1 MRVGDKSAE
10 GILYVLSAKGAQF
23 NASLG
28 QRPRIHGTQKNA
40 PALKA
45 RFTSES
51 FHSIIDAMPQSLSKV
66 IVHII
71 FSTKD
76 REPWLGLDVRPRMH
90 AYLATVC
97 RDLGAEVV
105 RVGGVADHV
114 HIVTTLPRTV
124 SQAELIEQI
133 KKVSSKWIKT
143 LDARY
148 RSFFW
153 QRGYGAFSVSPSQ
166 LEAYWN
172 TLTRNKNTIALA
184 PFRRN
189 IASCF
194 AGTASILT
202 NDMSGIEKPRW
213 IETRFQRLVSRLS
226 DSWGAA
232 PG

>member
-1 MRVGDKSAE
+1 MSAWGTAPGIMAQKSA
-10 GILYVLSAKGAQF
+10 SAESA
-23 NASLG
+23 
-28 QRPRIHGTQKNA
+28 IHFRTI
-40 PALKA
+40 
-45 RFTSES
+45 S
-51 FHSIIDAMPQSLSKV
+51 FIIWAMPQSLSKV

-124 SQAELIEQI
+124 SQAQLIEQI

-166 LEAYWN
+166 LEAVVQYVD
-172 TLTRNKNTIALA
+172 TQQEHHRTRT
-184 PFRRN
+184 
-189 IASCF
+189 
-194 AGTASILT
+194 
-202 NDMSGIEKPRW
+202 
-213 IETRFQRLVSRLS
+213 FQQEYRQLLRTHGVDFDERYIW
-226 DSWGAA
+226 D
-232 PG
+232 